1 MLNYSSFFII
11 YEFLEMLNKIK
22 ITFMIFLIPFL
33 SAEAKDNKSRLSLGG
48 GFTIL

>member
-1 MLNYSSFFII
+1 
-11 YEFLEMLNKIK
+11 MLNKIK
-22 ITFMIFLIPFL
+22 ITFMVFLIPFL